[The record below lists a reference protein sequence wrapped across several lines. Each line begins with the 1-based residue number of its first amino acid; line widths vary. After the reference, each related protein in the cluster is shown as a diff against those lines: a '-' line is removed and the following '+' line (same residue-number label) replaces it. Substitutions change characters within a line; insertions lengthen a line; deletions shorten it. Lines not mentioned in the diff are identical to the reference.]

1 MILKKVVDLGRC
13 RLYAIST
20 MKTYIVYLMGK
31 EVGYIKARNHNQA
44 EELAWKKFKGGP
56 MTISVAYTEL

>member
-1 MILKKVVDLGRC
+1 MILKKVVDLC
-13 RLYAIST
+13 RYSLYAIST

>member
-1 MILKKVVDLGRC
+1 
-13 RLYAIST
+13 

-31 EVGYIKARNHNQA
+31 EVGYIKARNHNHA
-44 EELAWKKFKGGP
+44 EEKAWKRFKGGP

>member
-1 MILKKVVDLGRC
+1 
-13 RLYAIST
+13 

-31 EVGYIKARNHNQA
+31 EVGYIKARKHNHA
-44 EELAWKKFKGGP
+44 EEKAWKRFKGGP

>member
-1 MILKKVVDLGRC
+1 
-13 RLYAIST
+13 

-56 MTISVAYTEL
+56 MTVSVAYTEL